1 MVVDLQKEGE
11 CNMSRY
17 TGPKCRKCRQYG
29 MVLCTK
35 PANKC
40 AWERRKSPPG
50 DKSPLS
56 QRRRPSEYGMQ
67 LKEKQKAR
75 FMYGLVEKQF
85 RNYFKKAI
93 STPGI
98 TGDNLMSLLE
108 QRLDNVV
115 YRLGFADSRH
125 QARQIINHG
134 HIQVDEQKV
143 NSPSYQVKIGQ
154 KISWTEKSKKSKLQS
169 IIKAESGKNAI
180 VPNWLKVDTTKLEGE
195 AVASPSADDF
205 DPNIDRMQ
213 IIEYYSR

>member
-11 CNMSRY
+11 CDMSRY

-85 RNYFKKAI
+85 RNYFKK
-93 STPGI
+93 
-98 TGDNLMSLLE
+98 LFQLREL
-108 QRLDNVV
+108 QV
-115 YRLGFADSRH
+115 
-125 QARQIINHG
+125 IILCH
-134 HIQVDEQKV
+134 
-143 NSPSYQVKIGQ
+143 Y
-154 KISWTEKSKKSKLQS
+154 
-169 IIKAESGKNAI
+169 
-180 VPNWLKVDTTKLEGE
+180 
-195 AVASPSADDF
+195 
-205 DPNIDRMQ
+205 
-213 IIEYYSR
+213 

>member
-1 MVVDLQKEGE
+1 
-11 CNMSRY
+11 MSRY

-29 MVLCTK
+29 MVLCGK

-50 DKSPLS
+50 DKSPMS

-75 FMYGLVEKQF
+75 FMYGIVEKQF

-93 STPGI
+93 IKTGVS
-98 TGDNLMSLLE
+98 GDNLMSLLE
-108 QRLDNVV
+108 HRLDNVI
-115 YRLGFADSRH
+115 YRLGFADTRQ
-125 QARQIINHG
+125 QARQVINHG
-134 HIQVDEQKV
+134 HIRVNDIKV
-143 NSPSYQVKIGQ
+143 SSPSYQIKIGE
-154 KISWTEKSKKSKLQS
+154 KIAWAEKSKKSKLLN

-180 VPNWLKVDTTKLEGE
+180 VPNWLKIDTSNSTGE
-195 AVASPSADDF
+195 AIAGPNAEDF

>member
-1 MVVDLQKEGE
+1 
-11 CNMSRY
+11 MSRY

-29 MVLCTK
+29 MVLCGK
-35 PANKC
+35 PTNKC

-50 DKSPLS
+50 DKSPMS

-75 FMYGLVEKQF
+75 FMYGIVEKQF

-93 STPGI
+93 IKSGVS
-98 TGDNLMSLLE
+98 GDNLMSLLE
-108 QRLDNVV
+108 HRLDNVI
-115 YRLGFADSRH
+115 YRLGFADTRQ
-125 QARQIINHG
+125 QARQVINHG
-134 HIQVDEQKV
+134 HIRVNDIKV
-143 NSPSYQVKIGQ
+143 SSPSYQIKIGE
-154 KISWTEKSKKSKLQS
+154 KISWTEKSKKSKLLN

-180 VPNWLKVDTTKLEGE
+180 VPNWLKIDTSNSIGE
-195 AVASPSADDF
+195 AVASPNAEDF

>member
-1 MVVDLQKEGE
+1 
-11 CNMSRY
+11 MSRY

-29 MVLCTK
+29 MVLCGK

-50 DKSPLS
+50 DKSPMS

-75 FMYGLVEKQF
+75 FMYGIVEKQF

-93 STPGI
+93 IKPGVS
-98 TGDNLMSLLE
+98 GDNLMSLLE
-108 QRLDNVV
+108 HRLDNVI
-115 YRLGFADSRH
+115 YRLGFADTRQ
-125 QARQIINHG
+125 QARQVINHG
-134 HIQVDEQKV
+134 HIRVNDIKV
-143 NSPSYQVKIGQ
+143 SSPSYQIKIGE
-154 KISWTEKSKKSKLQS
+154 KISWAEKSKKSKLLN

-180 VPNWLKVDTTKLEGE
+180 VPNWLKIDTSNSIGE
-195 AVASPSADDF
+195 AVASPNAEDF

>member
-1 MVVDLQKEGE
+1 
-11 CNMSRY
+11 MSRY

-29 MVLCTK
+29 MVLCGK

-50 DKSPLS
+50 DKSPMS
-56 QRRRPSEYGMQ
+56 QRRRPSEYGIQ

-75 FMYGLVEKQF
+75 FMYGIVEKQF

-93 STPGI
+93 IKPGVS
-98 TGDNLMSLLE
+98 GDNLMSLLE
-108 QRLDNVV
+108 HRLDNVI
-115 YRLGFADSRH
+115 YRLGFADSRQ
-125 QARQIINHG
+125 QARQVINHG
-134 HIQVDEQKV
+134 HIRVNDIKV
-143 NSPSYQVKIGQ
+143 SSPSYQITIGE
-154 KISWTEKSKKSKLQS
+154 KISWTEKSKKSKLLN

-180 VPNWLKVDTTKLEGE
+180 VPTWLKIDTSNSIGE
-195 AVASPSADDF
+195 AVASPNAEDF

>member
-1 MVVDLQKEGE
+1 
-11 CNMSRY
+11 
-17 TGPKCRKCRQYG
+17 

-154 KISWTEKSKKSKLQS
+154 KISWTEKSKKSKLQN
-169 IIKAESGKNAI
+169 IIKSESC
-180 VPNWLKVDTTKLEGE
+180 LLYT
-195 AVASPSADDF
+195 SPSPRDLSTS
-205 DPNIDRMQ
+205 RMP
-213 IIEYYSR
+213 SSA